1 MLRFMNYKVFFC
13 RCIQNLCALR
23 STGDGAQDSRIVLNK
38 TIVKKFI
45 LWYYIYMVLKIED
58 KILKSIKLTQ
68 EEAKLD
74 FALGLYID
82 KRVTLGQAAVVASIS
97 QTQFLKELGKR
108 QIPIHYDIEDFE
120 KDLKTIETLKLHDS
134 NK

>member
-1 MLRFMNYKVFFC
+1 M
-13 RCIQNLCALR
+13 
-23 STGDGAQDSRIVLNK
+23 VLN
-38 TIVKKFI
+38 
-45 LWYYIYMVLKIED
+45 IED
-58 KILKSIKLTQ
+58 KILKGINLTQ

-74 FALGLYID
+74 LALGLFID
-82 KRVTLGQAAVVASIS
+82 KRVTLGQAAAVASLS

-120 KDLKTIETLKLHDS
+120 KDLKTIETLNLHDS